1 MKSLFNP
8 SDNNEIVERINKLTS
23 NSKALWG
30 KMNVGQMLAHCQ
42 VPLLAAYGEV
52 KTSRGLIG
60 VLFGGFAKKKYITK
74 DMPFEK
80 NLPTDKLFVMTTPK
94 EFEEQKSKLI
104 PLVKRFATQKANG
117 ITKEPHPFFGKMS
130 ASEWDKL
137 QMKHLDHH
145 LRQFGV

>member
-8 SDNNEIVERINKLTS
+8 SDNNHIVERINKLTH
-23 NSKALWG
+23 NSQPAWG

-42 VPLLAAYGEV
+42 VPLRAAYGEV

-60 VLFGGFAKKKYITK
+60 ILFGGMAKKKYINK

-80 NLPTDKLFVMTTPK
+80 NLPTDKLFIMTTEK
-94 EFEEQKSKLI
+94 EFEEEKSKLI
-104 PLVKRFATQKANG
+104 PLVKRFATQGANG
-117 ITKEPHPFFGKMS
+117 ITTEPHPFFGKMT
-130 ASEWDKL
+130 ADEWDRL
-137 QMKHLDHH
+137 QAKHLDHH